1 MYLKQDPGS
10 GAKEH
15 FFGVR
20 VFNTNAKRYLRQ
32 TLKQCYTINKNEKKH
47 HCKNRIMEVDL
58 GSFTPLVFTVKGG
71 MEWWMQGF
79 FSSLAALPWIKRGI
93 EKGQVTAWVRT
104 KTNFALLRSMVL
116 CLLVSR
122 IVTTKHKEHI
132 EIEFESS
139 YIWIMKKAIESLKKV
154 FFHLTVKQQP
164 LAIETD

>member
-1 MYLKQDPGS
+1 MYLKEDPGS

-58 GSFTPLVFTVKGG
+58 GSFTPLVFTV
-71 MEWWMQGF
+71 
-79 FSSLAALPWIKRGI
+79 
-93 EKGQVTAWVRT
+93 
-104 KTNFALLRSMVL
+104 
-116 CLLVSR
+116 R
-122 IVTTKHKEHI
+122 I
-132 EIEFESS
+132 F
-139 YIWIMKKAIESLKKV
+139 KKS